1 MTNFLKSFFLVG
13 QFNRLCLTK
22 RTNNVIFLPSN
33 IGLKQGPKA
42 TLETLE
48 IPERPKRSLTAYM
61 QFVAE
66 RRPKLLAN
74 NPQKKLTEV
83 VKQIAE
89 EWREAHPEIKH
100 KYEELARKDKENYE
114 KRLLQYMNNLTEEQQ
129 AALKEI
135 NSKDRAASK
144 ARRIKREQRK
154 EDKPKKP
161 PPAYFYFVIEHAKGD
176 NKQIRELLIKM
187 KGEWANLTE
196 VEKEKYNVQYAEHKK
211 QYEKE
216 LAAWE
221 EKMISE
227 GKKQLV
233 RRRTLKDNALHKK
246 KTRKVKKS
254 KQGRECLHFKTSIEA
269 SLGEDTVLKQL
280 ETTKQCT
287 NSYIPNNVI
296 GLSEETDKI
305 KETSTQDK
313 EKIRPVEEPLENKDV
328 KPNNNIDKTSNIKSE
343 DVSSKNRISE
353 ADQNVSEKSDV
364 SDGVI
369 NKFRKLFK
377 FQDT

>member
-254 KQGRECLHFKTSIEA
+254 K
-269 SLGEDTVLKQL
+269 
-280 ETTKQCT
+280 
-287 NSYIPNNVI
+287 
-296 GLSEETDKI
+296 
-305 KETSTQDK
+305 
-313 EKIRPVEEPLENKDV
+313 
-328 KPNNNIDKTSNIKSE
+328 
-343 DVSSKNRISE
+343 
-353 ADQNVSEKSDV
+353 
-364 SDGVI
+364 
-369 NKFRKLFK
+369 
-377 FQDT
+377 